1 MHITNLIFKN
11 FMGYKQLTLPKNMKE
26 FPKGLILISGKNSYG
41 KSTILEGVLFA
52 FFGPKIFRGRNA
64 ASFIAYGEE
73 KAELTIYFTID
84 NIKYNIYRKWSQSG
98 ATSTKLFE
106 WVKTSFRE
114 IENFNIENFFEI
126 STEQALNTVFVRQG
140 EVEEL
145 ANKKG
150 ADLREMIIDLFRL
163 NIIDDALAFL
173 DRESKDAKFN
183 KEKLERKRVPI
194 DRIEK
199 DITGVELEN
208 VELEKK
214 LTDNIMSQKE
224 HEQQIS
230 DFPSDDLISKLGGLY
245 DQQKILEENSL
256 AYKNDFQRKIKNT
269 KLNIKDFEPLSKINE
284 KISLLINEE
293 NNIKTLKVT
302 LDKRR
307 EATYKGLGKTKGRI
321 DDSKK
326 KIKKMEESLLFTT
339 NENNTEIAQCPTCQN
354 ELTKEHYNEMV
365 DKFNSEIEVSQEKI
379 KSISK
384 IIKNLDLDI
393 NEKQNK
399 LDYVKKQ
406 ITVIQGLRSDYQN
419 YQKKALDFDKAKE
432 ETNLFLAEYKS
443 KFANISP
450 ANIKILSIEKKKLS
464 TELTAIIK
472 ELNENQKKIEGN
484 LDRIV
489 DLRSEVN
496 QMKKLEKDIGEF
508 EIDIDH
514 ISKAKELVRRFV
526 TEYMVVKRLVK
537 NIASTTNRYIKDFTS
552 GQYSD
557 LTIDLSGT
565 KKTGLSL
572 KIRDNFNGV
581 LESIEVLSGGD
592 KTALGIALRLAISEL
607 MSKIRPTKDS
617 PKKNPKI
624 DILLLDEPL
633 AALDETRRERIL
645 KHLIKSK
652 TFSQIFLITH
662 TSIPADINT
671 HKIIVSKDHTTGIST
686 AVFKREV
693 IAIGSFMNP

>member
-1 MHITNLIFKN
+1 
-11 FMGYKQLTLPKNMKE
+11 
-26 FPKGLILISGKNSYG
+26 
-41 KSTILEGVLFA
+41 
-52 FFGPKIFRGRNA
+52 
-64 ASFIAYGEE
+64 
-73 KAELTIYFTID
+73 
-84 NIKYNIYRKWSQSG
+84 IYRKWGRSG
-98 ATSTKLFE
+98 ATTTKLFE

-114 IENFNIENFFEI
+114 IKNFNIENFFEI

-150 ADLREMIIDLFRL
+150 AELREMIIDLFRL

-173 DRESKDAKFN
+173 DRESKSAKFN
-183 KEKLERKRVPI
+183 KENLERKRVPI
-194 DRIEK
+194 DRIKK

-214 LTDNIMSQKE
+214 LADNNKAKKE

-230 DFPSDDLISKLGGLY
+230 DFPSDDLISNLGSLY

-256 AYKNDFQRKIKNT
+256 SYKNDFQRKIKNT
-269 KLNIKDFEPLSKINE
+269 KLNIKDFEPISKINE

-293 NNIKTLKVT
+293 NDIKSLKVT

-326 KIKKMEESLLFTT
+326 KIRKMEDSLLFTK
-339 NENNTEIAQCPTCQN
+339 NENNAEVAQCPTCQN

-365 DKFNSEIEVSQEKI
+365 NEFNKEIEVSQEKV
-379 KSISK
+379 KSIAK
-384 IIKNLDLDI
+384 IIGNLDLEI

-406 ITVIQGLRSDYQN
+406 ITVIQGLRNDYQN
-419 YQKKALDFDKAKE
+419 YQQKTLDFDKAKE
-432 ETNLFLAEYKS
+432 RTNVFLAEHKS
-443 KFANISP
+443 KFANINP
-450 ANIKILSIEKKKLS
+450 ANIKMLLIEKKKLN
-464 TELTAIIK
+464 TELTAFIK
-472 ELNENQKKIEGN
+472 ESKENQKKIEGN
-484 LDRIV
+484 LNRIV
-489 DLRSEVN
+489 DLRGEVK
-496 QMKKLEKDIGEF
+496 QMKKLEKDIGKF

-537 NIASTTNRYIKDFTS
+537 NIALTTNKYIKDFTS

-607 MSKIRPTKDS
+607 MSKIRPTKES

-686 AVFKREV
+686 AAFKLEK
-693 IAIGSFMNP
+693 IAIDTLLN